1 MGWRFIMTEATKTS
15 WNYVWVKDR
24 AGNEFICPS
33 SALKDPKKAS
43 PEELDKCVDD
53 ASAGVPLGD

>member
-1 MGWRFIMTEATKTS
+1 MTEATKTD

-24 AGNEFICPS
+24 AGNEYICQLGD
-33 SALKDPKKAS
+33 LKDPKNAS
-43 PEELDKCVDD
+43 EDELSKCIDD